1 MAFKCCIFVWILLTP
16 SLMVFKV
23 GDWVIPLRDPFSLR
37 RFFKIKINIYLS
49 VLFIQLNALLDYSRL
64 KRALKF
70 TLIL

>member
-1 MAFKCCIFVWILLTP
+1 
-16 SLMVFKV
+16 MVFKV